1 MKFSNEKVGKFVEA
15 LDAAPV
21 QKLNPSGLDP
31 NQRRRMPVMKGDRF
45 HFVIDPSK
53 DLLKE
58 YVRNA
63 DTFRMVKDK
72 DGKEISQNQLTRLG
86 NGLDLEGDT
95 SNEALGSFFEKVIAN
110 GKNGLVIEISDLK
123 VNPSTI
129 PGKPGAKIIY
139 FSVVA

>member
-1 MKFSNEKVGKFVEA
+1 
-15 LDAAPV
+15 
-21 QKLNPSGLDP
+21 
-31 NQRRRMPVMKGDRF
+31 MKGDRF
-45 HFVIDPSK
+45 HFVFDPSK